1 MFTLNEIGAYGPALN
16 EKGVG
21 PGSKESLLIL
31 SFFSLDESGMRF
43 FHQAKWDSSKQEGK
57 LLYPSFFHRF
67 FGQQLSSFL
76 RSTKSIGYSRKT
88 ESYSSEEDREPLY
101 ANV

>member
-1 MFTLNEIGAYGPALN
+1 
-16 EKGVG
+16 
-21 PGSKESLLIL
+21 
-31 SFFSLDESGMRF
+31 MRF

-76 RSTKSIGYSRKT
+76 RSTKSISYSRKT

>member
-1 MFTLNEIGAYGPALN
+1 MRR
-16 EKGVG
+16 GVG
-21 PGSKESLLIL
+21 PSSKESLLIL
-31 SFFSLDESGMRF
+31 SFLSLDEILKLKPGMRF
-43 FHQAKWDSSKQEGK
+43 FHQAKWDESKEEGK
-57 LLYPSFFHRF
+57 LLDPSFFHRF

-76 RSTKSIGYSRKT
+76 RSTKSISYSRKT